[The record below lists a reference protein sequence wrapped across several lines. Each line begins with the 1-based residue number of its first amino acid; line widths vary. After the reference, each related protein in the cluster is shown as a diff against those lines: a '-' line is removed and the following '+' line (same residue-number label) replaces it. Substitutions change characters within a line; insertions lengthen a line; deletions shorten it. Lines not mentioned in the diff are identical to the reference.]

1 MYSSPS
7 RRICGSKCFRCARS
21 RRLYSGIGGNKASGA
36 GFSPLVEPAAVGIAS
51 KRNEGFM
58 TGFSVMVCRIVENR
72 IKSNLNLTSSRRSF
86 LLPLIKP
93 HIIIPTYA
101 QVMLPTPSTSHVD
114 TDRIYEPAED
124 SFLFLDTFSS
134 EAETKFLTQRFA
146 GQQSTRHHNE
156 ANPSPL
162 VIEVGSGSGVVLA
175 FITAHASAILGRA
188 DVIALG
194 TDVNSF
200 ACKATKQTVTQAC
213 QSNKAE
219 SIDGSGCLLATMNAD
234 LTSPLRDG
242 VVDLLIFNP
251 PYVPSSAVPQLQY
264 PKPGTSCSDTECT
277 LRTFEEDSRLLQLS
291 FDGGVDGIEVTNRLL
306 ERLPNLMNFA
316 RGAAYILLCAQNKPA
331 EVMRRVRGW
340 GDGWSVAAVGYSGKK
355 AGWEKLQIIRI
366 WRG

>member
-1 MYSSPS
+1 
-7 RRICGSKCFRCARS
+7 
-21 RRLYSGIGGNKASGA
+21 
-36 GFSPLVEPAAVGIAS
+36 
-51 KRNEGFM
+51 
-58 TGFSVMVCRIVENR
+58 
-72 IKSNLNLTSSRRSF
+72 
-86 LLPLIKP
+86 
-93 HIIIPTYA
+93 
-101 QVMLPTPSTSHVD
+101 MLPTPSTSHVD
-114 TDRIYEPAED
+114 IDRIYEPAED
-124 SFLFLDTFSS
+124 SFLLLDTLSS
-134 EAETKFLTQRFA
+134 EVETKFLSQRFA
-146 GQQSTRHHNE
+146 GNQSTGHHNE

-162 VIEVGSGSGVVLA
+162 VVEVGSGSGVVLA
-175 FITAHASAILGRA
+175 FITAHAYAILGRA

-200 ACKATKQTVTQAC
+200 ASKATKQTVTQAC
-213 QSNKAE
+213 QKKAE
-219 SIDGSGCLLATMNAD
+219 TVDGSGCLLATINAD

-264 PKPGTSCSDTECT
+264 PKPGTPYSDTECSP
-277 LRTFEEDSRLLQLS
+277 RTFEEDSRLLQLS
-291 FDGGVDGIEVTNRLL
+291 FDGGVDGIEVTDRLL
-306 ERLPNLMNFA
+306 ERLPDLLNFA